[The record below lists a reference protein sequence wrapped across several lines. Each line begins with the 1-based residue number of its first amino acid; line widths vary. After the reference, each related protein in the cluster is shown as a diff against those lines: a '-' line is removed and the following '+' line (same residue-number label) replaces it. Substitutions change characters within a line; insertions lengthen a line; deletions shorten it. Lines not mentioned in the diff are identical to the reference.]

1 MADEPSG
8 QDDVELMAAIVRSR
22 DPDALARLYD
32 LYGGLA
38 YGVTLH
44 MLADPGAAEE
54 ALQESFFNVWRNAAR
69 YTPGKGSVR
78 TWVMSIVHHQAI
90 DRLRRLRSKQRLEAP
105 VELTEDSSQR
115 PDVWGEVV
123 ANIERQR
130 IAHALSALPEDQRKA
145 IELAYFGGYS
155 HNEIAHLLRVPLGT
169 VKGRLRLG
177 IDKLRAVVTDTN
189 MELSTD

>member
-54 ALQESFFNVWRNAAR
+54 AVQESFFNVWRNAAR

-123 ANIERQR
+123 ANM
-130 IAHALSALPEDQRKA
+130 SA
-145 IELAYFGGYS
+145 S
-155 HNEIAHLLRVPLGT
+155 VLRTRSVPCPKT
-169 VKGRLRLG
+169 SARL
-177 IDKLRAVVTDTN
+177 
-189 MELSTD
+189 